1 MKDLQD
7 DEEDNVNA
15 VFSYLYDKGV
25 CLKTEYE
32 KDASNCKRVNVNHS
46 DHS

>member
-1 MKDLQD
+1 MKDLQH
-7 DEEDNVNA
+7 DEEDNPNV

-32 KDASNCKRVNVNHS
+32 KDATNCKRVRTRRN
-46 DHS
+46 DHL